1 MIKWLS
7 VQPLAG
13 GMAIGAE
20 QAFKSKP
27 ICVIDYEDIANA
39 NSKAYIDYMNNV
51 KNSNLRHLVLDGGLL
66 SRTQKFKSVDDELF
80 FNKNCKS
87 IDVVVAVPVCSG
99 LSQANTC
106 KTGKNARGV
115 DAAQNNNMKGI
126 AEFTLQRI
134 KPKVYIFENAPILFS
149 NSAKPLR
156 DWFENLAKENGYS
169 VTWIKTNTHLHSN
182 VQTRIRTFGI
192 MWRDSKCPILKH
204 VDKPFGKIVD
214 YLATIDKNASYN
226 TKEYN
231 LMPDIEDNGFIKY
244 MRAKYGDNFQRQ
256 WPYQNGGPK
265 SVTGVIEHN
274 GDFELA
280 KSFMNPKEVAFIDRV
295 IMKRSIG
302 KNYFD
307 NSPLYWGDSEI
318 LSLFGRT
325 IDRIVHP
332 TELRGYTVREALKFM
347 GMPDD
352 YEIEDIMSHLGYIG
366 QNVPV
371 VTARD
376 WCIQIK
382 EFLDGKLKISNE
394 DVMMFD
400 NTKIVKT
407 KPLLY

>member
-1 MIKWLS
+1 MVRWLCI
-7 VQPLAG
+7 QPLAG

-20 QAFKSKP
+20 QAFGSVP
-27 ICVIDYEDIANA
+27 TCVIDYDGIDKA
-39 NSKAYIDYMNNV
+39 NSSAYVDYMNSV
-51 KNSNLRHLVLDGGLL
+51 KNANLHHLVLDGGLL
-66 SRTQKFKSVDDELF
+66 SRTQNFKSADDELF
-80 FNKNCKS
+80 FNENCK
-87 IDVVVAVPVCSG
+87 DVDAVVAVPICSG
-99 LSQANTC
+99 LSQANSC

-192 MWRDSKCPILKH
+192 MWRDSKCPILKRI
-204 VDKPFGKIVD
+204 DKPFGKIVD

-244 MRAKYGDNFQRQ
+244 MRAKYGDNFQEH
-256 WPYQNGGPK
+256 WPYDKGAK
-265 SVTGVIEHN
+265 CVTEVIEYN
-274 GDFELA
+274 KDYDLA
-280 KSFMNPKEVAFIDRV
+280 KSVMNTKEAAYIDHV
-295 IMKRSIG
+295 IEKRANG

-307 NSPLYWGDSEI
+307 SSPIYWGDSEI
-318 LSLFGRT
+318 SSLFGRT
-325 IDRIVHP
+325 IFRMVHP
-332 TELRGYTVREALKFM
+332 TELRGYTIREALKFM

-394 DVMMFD
+394 NVMMFD